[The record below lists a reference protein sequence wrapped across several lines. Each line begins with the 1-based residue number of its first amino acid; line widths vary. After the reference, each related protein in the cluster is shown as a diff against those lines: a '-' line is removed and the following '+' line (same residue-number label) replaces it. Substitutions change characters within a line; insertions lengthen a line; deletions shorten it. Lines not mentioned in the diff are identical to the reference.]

1 MSHQIRSFVLAPV
14 LAAAAFGVAGQRYAL
29 EEFDLP
35 ALALAGS
42 AAGTV
47 EAVRET
53 PLIRDRDAFHAEA
66 FEHRFRQDSV
76 EELVI
81 RLDSGRVVTV
91 ARDPTLRLKPGQ
103 RVRVTIPEGGAPP
116 P

>member
-1 MSHQIRSFVLAPV
+1 MRSFVVAPV

-29 EEFDLP
+29 DEFDLP
-35 ALALAGS
+35 VLAPAPG

-53 PLIRDRDAFHAEA
+53 PVIRDRHAFDADL
-66 FEHRFRQDSV
+66 FEHRFHQDSI

-91 ARDPTLRLKPGQ
+91 ARDPTLRLQPGQ
-103 RVRVTIPEGGAPP
+103 RVRVMLPEGGMQ
-116 P
+116 